1 VLVIGLPLS
10 VTTQGHHKPNAPSNV
25 GPAQRLP
32 DTRIMANE
40 AGSWNDLHGRF
51 QVERIDHGSAYSL
64 AGGIYTNGAESF
76 FSRIRRGETGHYH
89 HIAGPYLVRYAQESA
104 WREDH
109 RRVDNGQR
117 VQAVSRLAMAAPTS
131 VDWCGYWQKAGR

>member
-1 VLVIGLPLS
+1 
-10 VTTQGHHKPNAPSNV
+10 
-25 GPAQRLP
+25 
-32 DTRIMANE
+32 MANE